1 MEGWTMRGW
10 LTKIFLHGKS
20 RDASTTVRRF
30 TVSDATIDRNLVVDG
45 DAWLI
50 ESDESRTVRLF
61 ELVDPAPDNCL
72 VFYRASMMAESLSGR
87 AFLEMWCRLPGR
99 GEFFSK
105 GIHQPLRGAAG
116 WSSFEV
122 PFRLRKGQRPDLI
135 KLNVVVE
142 GAGRVWIKDVEL
154 LLVAK

>member
-1 MEGWTMRGW
+1 MAGW
-10 LTKIFLHGKS
+10 LTKIFLRSKS
-20 RDASTTVRRF
+20 RDAATTVRRF
-30 TVSDATIDRNLVVDG
+30 TVSDTTIDRNLVVDG

-50 ESDESRTVRLF
+50 ECDESRTVRLF
-61 ELVDPAPDNCL
+61 ELADPAPDNCL
-72 VFYRASMMAESLSGR
+72 LFYRATMRAENLSGR

-105 GIHQPLRGAAG
+105 GIHQPLRGATG